1 MANVENAAASN
12 AGYSDGFES
21 ISGVYEGFLGTGY
34 STAVELSFIAMGLI
48 VCYVLYG
55 TAKYVAAE
63 YDVDLG
69 RSIAETL
76 GLR

>member
-1 MANVENAAASN
+1 MANVDNASGAS
-12 AGYSDGFES
+12 GTHKDGFES
-21 ISGVYEGFLGTGY
+21 LAGVYDGFLGTGY
-34 STAVELSFIAMGLI
+34 STAVELSFIAMALI
-48 VCYVLYG
+48 VCYVIYG

-63 YDVDLG
+63 YDVDIG

>member
-1 MANVENAAASN
+1 MA
-12 AGYSDGFES
+12 
-21 ISGVYEGFLGTGY
+21 
-34 STAVELSFIAMGLI
+34 LI
-48 VCYVLYG
+48 VCYVIYG

-63 YDVDLG
+63 YDVDIG